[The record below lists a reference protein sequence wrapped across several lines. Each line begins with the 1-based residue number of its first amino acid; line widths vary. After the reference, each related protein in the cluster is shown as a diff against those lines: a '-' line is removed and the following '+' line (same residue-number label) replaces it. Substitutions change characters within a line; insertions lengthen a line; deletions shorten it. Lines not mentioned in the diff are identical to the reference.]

1 MFKENQENSDYYDL
15 LSQDYINIIYNDSD
29 FQNYLESFKTK
40 VRDFINFFKSKV
52 SDINSIKNIN
62 LIQLEKDITEY
73 IFSSLKFPLIDT
85 YDVYQIIIDNFENVK
100 EDLELLRE
108 NFPNFGSLD
117 IKEFLN
123 DQIESVDSINQKEKD
138 FRRIKSWK
146 SRFF

>member
-62 LIQLEKDITEY
+62 LI
-73 IFSSLKFPLIDT
+73 
-85 YDVYQIIIDNFENVK
+85 
-100 EDLELLRE
+100 ELGCVHNLV
-108 NFPNFGSLD
+108 F
-117 IKEFLN
+117 
-123 DQIESVDSINQKEKD
+123 
-138 FRRIKSWK
+138 
-146 SRFF
+146 